1 MSSSVASRAMFS
13 LLLILHSLWRWVVLV
28 LAIVV
33 IVRALSAMKS
43 DRAFDATDNKLGAA
57 FLGSVHL
64 QVLFGLVIHFALSP
78 TVKTAMHMGGA
89 AMRDA
94 VLRFWFVEHLTM
106 GLLVAVLVT
115 VVRVRAKKLST
126 DKAKHKFIA
135 IGTIAAL
142 AVMLAMIP
150 WPFRPRVG
158 RTLAPS
164 VLVST

>member
-1 MSSSVASRAMFS
+1 MFS
-13 LLLILHSLWRWVVLV
+13 LVLVLHSLWRWVVLI
-28 LAIVV
+28 LAVVV
-33 IVRALSAMKS
+33 IARALSAMKS
-43 DRAFDATDNKLGAA
+43 DRAYDATDNKLGAA

-64 QVLFGLVIHFALSP
+64 QVIVGLIMHFALSP

-94 VLRFWFVEHLTM
+94 ALRFWFVEHITM
-106 GLLVAVLVT
+106 GVLVAILVT
-115 VVRVRAKKLST
+115 VVRVRAKKLAT

-142 AVMLAMIP
+142 AVMFAMIP

-158 RTLAPS
+158 RSLAPS
-164 VLVST
+164 TLVSN

>member
-1 MSSSVASRAMFS
+1 MFS
-13 LLLILHSLWRWVVLV
+13 LVLVLHSLWRWVVLV
-28 LAIVV
+28 LAVVV
-33 IVRALSAMKS
+33 IARAVSAMKS

-64 QVLFGLVIHFALSP
+64 QVLVGLIMHFALSP
-78 TVKTAMHMGGA
+78 TVKAAMHMGGA

-94 VLRFWFVEHLTM
+94 VLRFWFVEHIAM
-106 GLLVAVLVT
+106 GVLVAILVT
-115 VVRVRAKKLST
+115 VVRVRAKKLAT

-135 IGTIAAL
+135 IGTITAL

-158 RTLAPS
+158 RSLAPS
-164 VLVST
+164 TLVN

>member
-1 MSSSVASRAMFS
+1 MV
-13 LLLILHSLWRWVVLV
+13 LVLHSLWRWVVLV
-28 LAIVV
+28 LAVVV
-33 IVRALSAMKS
+33 IARAVSAMKS

-64 QVLFGLVIHFALSP
+64 QVLVGLIMQFALSP
-78 TVKTAMHMGGA
+78 TVKAAMHMGGA

-94 VLRFWFVEHLTM
+94 VLRFWFVEHITM
-106 GLLVAVLVT
+106 GVLVAILVT
-115 VVRVRAKKLST
+115 VVRVRAKKLAT

-135 IGTIAAL
+135 IGTITAL

-158 RTLAPS
+158 RSLAPS
-164 VLVST
+164 TLVN

>member
-1 MSSSVASRAMFS
+1 MFS
-13 LLLILHSLWRWVVLV
+13 LVLVLHSLWRWVVLV
-28 LAIVV
+28 LAVVV
-33 IVRALSAMKS
+33 IARALSAMKS

-64 QVLFGLVIHFALSP
+64 QVIVGLIMHFGLSP
-78 TVKTAMHMGGA
+78 TVKAAMQMGGA

-94 VLRFWFVEHLTM
+94 ALRFWFVEHITM
-106 GLLVAVLVT
+106 GVLVAILVT
-115 VVRVRAKKLST
+115 VVRVRAKKLAT

-142 AVMLAMIP
+142 AVMFAMIP

-158 RTLAPS
+158 RSLAPS
-164 VLVST
+164 TLVSN

>member
-1 MSSSVASRAMFS
+1 MFS
-13 LLLILHSLWRWVVLV
+13 LVLVLHSLWRWVVLV
-28 LAIVV
+28 LAVVV
-33 IVRALSAMKS
+33 IARALSAMKS

-64 QVLFGLVIHFALSP
+64 QVIVGLIMHFGLSP
-78 TVKTAMHMGGA
+78 TVKVAMQMGGA

-94 VLRFWFVEHLTM
+94 ALRFWFVEHITM
-106 GLLVAVLVT
+106 GVLVAILVT
-115 VVRVRAKKLST
+115 VVRVRAKKLAT

-142 AVMLAMIP
+142 AVMFAMIP

-158 RTLAPS
+158 RSLAPS
-164 VLVST
+164 TLVSN